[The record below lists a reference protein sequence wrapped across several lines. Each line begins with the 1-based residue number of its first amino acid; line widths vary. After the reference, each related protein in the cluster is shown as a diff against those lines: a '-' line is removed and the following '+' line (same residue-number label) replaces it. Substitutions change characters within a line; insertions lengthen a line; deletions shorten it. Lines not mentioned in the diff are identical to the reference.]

1 MKPFEFSGISC
12 DQEVRLIFRKCC
24 STRMERL
31 SKAVEAATTNP
42 EDKPIQ
48 GVDATEVEAGN
59 RLSTPEFEGAVIL
72 ITGAGS
78 GIYF

>member
-1 MKPFEFSGISC
+1 
-12 DQEVRLIFRKCC
+12 
-24 STRMERL
+24 MERL